1 MLLSVIIVSYNTQEL
16 TVQTIKSIA
25 KSIED
30 SQLLHNQIEV
40 IVVDNNSSDTT
51 VLELKKLKQHIEIPL
66 KLIQNTDNQG
76 FGAANNQGLNQAK
89 GEYILFLNSDTIVQK
104 SALEV
109 LVQRFQKQTQTTI
122 DKLGILSPTLLNAD
136 LSYQP
141 QGGTLPSL
149 TSLFVHMCM
158 LDDLPIIGTYLP
170 STQHTGKSTRF
181 DLDFL
186 SQVEKPIEVDWV
198 AGTAMMIPRTA
209 LDEFG
214 AFDQNIFMYGEDM
227 ELCMRARN
235 HHYTVALDP
244 KAQVIHL
251 QNQSSSQKNAL
262 KGEFTGYVFIF
273 SKHTSAIYA
282 QLAKMLLEL
291 GALLRIFLFTFI
303 SKKPELV
310 SIYREILVELRNT

>member
-16 TVQTIKSIA
+16 TVQTINSVVSSTKNSKIFTD
-25 KSIED
+25 KIEI
-30 SQLLHNQIEV
+30 L
-40 IVVDNNSSDTT
+40 VVDNNSSDST
-51 VLELKKLKQHIEIPL
+51 VKELKKLKQQIQIPL
-66 KLIQNTDNQG
+66 TVIQNTDNPG
-76 FGAANNQGLNQAK
+76 FGAANNQALSQAT
-89 GEYILFLNSDTIVQK
+89 GEYILFLNSDTIVQE
-104 SALEV
+104 SALEI
-109 LVQRFQKQTQTTI
+109 LIQRFQQQTETTLER
-122 DKLGILSPTLLNAD
+122 LGILSPTLLNAD
-136 LSYQP
+136 CSYQP

-170 STQHTGKSTRF
+170 STQHTGKTTRF
-181 DLDFL
+181 DLEYL
-186 SQVEKPIEVDWV
+186 SRVDEPIQVDWV
-198 AGTAMMIPRTA
+198 AGTAMMIPKTA

-227 ELCMRARN
+227 ELCMRAHN

-244 KAQVIHL
+244 TAQVIHL

-262 KGEFTGYVFIF
+262 KGEFSGYVYIF
-273 SKHTSAIYA
+273 SKHKSAIYA

-291 GALLRIFLFTFI
+291 GTLLRIFLFTFI

-310 SIYREILVELRNT
+310 SIYREILVELRNR